1 MATSATRVRLPSIN
15 ELTSSNSINLSPR
28 FKESKEV
35 PSIGGYKYPIKPTN
49 SNYIFSNPHQYQKPV
64 APVTPVTPA
73 YEHKQSPTL
82 NNTPQTMHQIP
93 NQPHQHAHHQPPP
106 AHMQQIPPPPPP
118 PAQQHYIPPT
128 PPSSHQQQPLLR
140 TPQPSQQPQQSYHSP
155 PSHFQSP
162 PQYPQYH
169 APAFIQQVPTQH
181 RHQTY
186 YQPIYYQHAPVAT
199 GSQFAVPEVINKPN
213 NKCHRCGTTE
223 TPEWRRGPNGVRTL
237 CNACGLFHAK
247 LVKRKGAA
255 LAAEEVLNNKVCKG
269 KNGRRIS
276 IKKHNS
282 ELLKNEMKMPIHHQG
297 LPPIMGQGFPQFS
310 MPPTMIR
317 P

>member
-140 TPQPSQQPQQSYHSP
+140 TPQPSQQPQQSYHSLP
-155 PSHFQSP
+155 AISNPLLNTHNITHLHSSNKFQLSTDTKP
-162 PQYPQYH
+162 TTNQYTINMLQLR
-169 APAFIQQVPTQH
+169 QDRNSLSQKSSTN
-181 RHQTY
+181 QTTSVIVVV
-186 YQPIYYQHAPVAT
+186 QP
-199 GSQFAVPEVINKPN
+199 KPLS
-213 NKCHRCGTTE
+213 GE
-223 TPEWRRGPNGVRTL
+223 GDQMV
-237 CNACGLFHAK
+237 
-247 LVKRKGAA
+247 
-255 LAAEEVLNNKVCKG
+255 
-269 KNGRRIS
+269 
-276 IKKHNS
+276 
-282 ELLKNEMKMPIHHQG
+282 
-297 LPPIMGQGFPQFS
+297 
-310 MPPTMIR
+310 
-317 P
+317 